1 MINNFMAIWFLMF
14 VLSQANRLLPLMF
27 YLAYRH
33 ESGIELASYD
43 VILLYIYILF
53 GTTEAGVE
61 QDVGKCK
68 DRPRVNLT

>member
-1 MINNFMAIWFLMF
+1 MF
-14 VLSQANRLLPLMF
+14 VLSQANRLLPLLL

-53 GTTEAGVE
+53 GTTEECNKILENAKTDPE
-61 QDVGKCK
+61 
-68 DRPRVNLT
+68 